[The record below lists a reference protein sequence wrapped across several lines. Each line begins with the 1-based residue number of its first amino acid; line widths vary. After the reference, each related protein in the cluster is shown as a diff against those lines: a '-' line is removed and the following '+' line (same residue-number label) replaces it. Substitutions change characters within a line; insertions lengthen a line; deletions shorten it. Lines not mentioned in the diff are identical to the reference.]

1 MTKSKQEEIKKI
13 TERIREKYQPEK
25 IILFGS
31 FAWGKPNES
40 SDVDLFIVKKSNLP
54 RRFRTTQ
61 VEKILDYTPCP
72 IDVLV
77 YTPQE
82 IKKREKLNDFFV
94 KNILEK
100 GEVLYAK

>member
-1 MTKSKQEEIKKI
+1 MTTSKQKEIKQIAK
-13 TERIREKYQPEK
+13 RIEKEYQPEK

-40 SDVDLFIVKKSNLP
+40 SDVDLFIIKKSNLP

-61 VEKILDYTPCP
+61 VEKLLDYTPYP
-72 IDVLV
+72 LDILV

-94 KNILEK
+94 KNILER
-100 GEVLYAK
+100 GEILYAK